1 MTHKLIE
8 LGTLFGLRLTAKPSV
23 LGGTAL
29 VWAVWTAV
37 TALVFGLGWG
47 QALLVGLGATL
58 LHWLSEFIHQLG
70 HTWAARGVGHP
81 MLGIRLWGLLST
93 SIYPASEGD
102 LPAGVHIR
110 RAVGG
115 PFFSLILSLVGGLLL
130 FLALDPAPAW
140 RSLLWFFF
148 LENFFILTLQVFV
161 PLGFNDGGTLWHWL
175 RRR

>member
-1 MTHKLIE
+1 MTQKLIE

-29 VWAVWTAV
+29 VWALGMAV
-37 TALVFGLGWG
+37 TALVFGVGWG
-47 QALLVGLGATL
+47 GALIVGLGVAIV
-58 LHWLSEFIHQLG
+58 HWLSEFTHQLG
-70 HTWAARGVGHP
+70 HAWAARRVGQP
-81 MLGIRLWGLLST
+81 MIGIRFWGLLST
-93 SIYPASEGD
+93 SIYPRDEGD

-110 RAVGG
+110 RALGG
-115 PFFSLILSLVGGLLL
+115 PFFSLLLSLIGGLLL
-130 FLALDPAPAW
+130 ILAPAPAPAW

-148 LENFFILTLQVFV
+148 LENFVILTLQVFV